1 MSYSQGTPPLVLI
14 RDLVLFF
21 IKLTLDGMK
30 DVALM
35 WLSVGAVII
44 DLIIGG
50 SRRGRLFYSVMRLGE
65 RIDLWLNV
73 YGPARNAARNPQGLF
88 GESRAGDPTYMGKME
103 ELLGGE
109 PMARPVQ
116 PVRPR

>member
-1 MSYSQGTPPLVLI
+1 MHPTTTGTPPLVLI

-30 DVALM
+30 DVMLM

-44 DLIIGG
+44 DLIAGG
-50 SRRGRLFYSVMRLGE
+50 SRRGRLFYAVMHLGE

-73 YGPARNAARNPQGLF
+73 YGPSRRAALNPDGLF
-88 GESRAGDPTYMGKME
+88 GESRAGDDTYMGRME
-103 ELLGGE
+103 ELMGSE
-109 PMARPVQ
+109 RPAA
-116 PVRPR
+116 PRATLR

>member
-1 MSYSQGTPPLVLI
+1 MHAVQGTRPTVLL

-30 DVALM
+30 DVMLM
-35 WLSVGAVII
+35 WLSVIAVIG

-50 SRRGRLFYSVMRLGE
+50 PRRGRLFYGVMRLGE

-73 YGPARNAARNPQGLF
+73 YAPAKNAALNPDGLF
-88 GESRAGDPTYMGKME
+88 GESRAGDDTYMGAME
-103 ELLGGE
+103 ELLAAE
-109 PMARPVQ
+109 RATPALR
-116 PVRPR
+116 R

>member
-1 MSYSQGTPPLVLI
+1 MHPVPGTGTPPLVLI

-30 DVALM
+30 DVMLM
-35 WLSVGAVII
+35 WLSVMAVIG

-50 SRRGRLFYSVMRLGE
+50 SRRGRLFYAVMQLGE

-73 YGPARNAARNPQGLF
+73 YGPARRAALNPDGLF
-88 GESRAGDPTYMGKME
+88 GESRAGEDSYMGKME
-103 ELLGGE
+103 ELMGSE
-109 PMARPVQ
+109 R
-116 PVRPR
+116 PVRPRVPLR